1 MEIFK
6 TNSDIEPETIE
17 SLIKEE
23 NTADKKA
30 KNKKTFIDEFFFKDD
45 EENTLEDIEDL
56 DNK

>member
-23 NTADKKA
+23 NTADKKV

-45 EENTLEDIEDL
+45 EGNTLEDIEDL
-56 DNK
+56 DNE